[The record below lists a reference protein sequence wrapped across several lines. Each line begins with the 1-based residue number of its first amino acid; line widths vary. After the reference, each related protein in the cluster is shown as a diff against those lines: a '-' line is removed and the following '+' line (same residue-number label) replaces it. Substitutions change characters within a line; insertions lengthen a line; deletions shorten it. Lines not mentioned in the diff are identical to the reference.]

1 MTTRAALTAGTVVIA
16 VASFAAA
23 CGTSPQPAPPA
34 EALAYMRAHPAPAV
48 AGMTA
53 GIVLASDDIGFFG
66 AAETE
71 AGCPATLT
79 AFTAPAA
86 GGQPACGAFTATAE
100 TPSGQVVTISCGSIP
115 ARRACPAML
124 TAPGVYIPLPG
135 DYVYFASGGTVA
147 APADIR
153 GIAMFAIDIP
163 APDTGGP
170 VWVTTP
176 ATTGGA
182 P

>member
-1 MTTRAALTAGTVVIA
+1 MTFRAALVTGSVIA
-16 VASFAAA
+16 VAVAGCASAPARQPSPSAA
-23 CGTSPQPAPPA
+23 
-34 EALAYMRAHPAPAV
+34 ALAYMRAHPAPAV

-53 GIVLASDDIGFFG
+53 GIVLSSDDAGFFG
-66 AAETE
+66 AAEGE

-79 AFTAPAA
+79 AFTGKAA
-86 GGQPACGAFTATAE
+86 GNQPACGAFTATAM

-124 TAPGVYIPLPG
+124 TSPGVYIPLPG
-135 DYVYFASGGTVA
+135 DYVRFASGGTIA
-147 APADIR
+147 AAADIQDL
-153 GIAMFAIDIP
+153 AMFAVDIP

-176 ATTGGA
+176 ATGGA